1 MDSITFSLDV
11 ESIGKAKTNI
21 QIFIHYK
28 FISFLYFPDY
38 IIYSYHYFFI
48 ILQIVSI
55 MGQTAIEG
63 VEGGLDTAGIHIY
76 MYSITDPIIP
86 INLFFKFHSYNLFK

>member
-1 MDSITFSLDV
+1 
-11 ESIGKAKTNI
+11 
-21 QIFIHYK
+21 
-28 FISFLYFPDY
+28 
-38 IIYSYHYFFI
+38 
-48 ILQIVSI
+48 

>member
-1 MDSITFSLDV
+1 MLKALVRPKQTYKYLFIT
-11 ESIGKAKTNI
+11 N
-21 QIFIHYK
+21 
-28 FISFLYFPDY
+28 
-38 IIYSYHYFFI
+38 SYHFYIFLITSFTHIIIFFI